1 MPVFLVKADTKTLA
15 DQPTWLVDLHKIYT
29 EIFAEDAKTWV
40 SNALMQPNRWFAGAL
55 FNDHLLGAVLI
66 TEQVNEQAVTWQLS
80 HLSVRKVT
88 QRRGVATR
96 LLHLLAAKA
105 AEKNAV
111 LAFIDS
117 PMMDSTLEAQ
127 NSAAVQAL
135 VTKLGCIT
143 KLGYSH

>member
-1 MPVFLVKADTKTLA
+1 MPVFLIKADAKTLA
-15 DQPTWLVDLHKIYT
+15 DQPSWLVDLHKIYT
-29 EIFAEDAKTWV
+29 EIFAEDSQTLV
-40 SNALMQPNRWFAGAL
+40 STALIQPNSWFAGAL
-55 FNDHLLGAVLI
+55 FNDHLLGAVLV
-66 TEQVNEQAVTWQLS
+66 TEQVNERAGTWSLS

-111 LAFIDS
+111 LTFIDS
-117 PMMDSTLEAQ
+117 PMDAQ

-135 VTKLGCIT
+135 AI
-143 KLGYSH
+143 KLGYAGE